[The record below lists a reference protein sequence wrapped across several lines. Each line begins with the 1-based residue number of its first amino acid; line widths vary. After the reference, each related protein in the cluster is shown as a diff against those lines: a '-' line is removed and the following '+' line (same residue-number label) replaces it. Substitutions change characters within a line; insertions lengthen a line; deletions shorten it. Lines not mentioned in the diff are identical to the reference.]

1 MKIYWKYFYTLALH
15 KWFVFL
21 ECSKTGIPISGIVH
35 DLSKYLP
42 SEFFPYARYWGNRA
56 EDRTALDIINYEK
69 ALILHKARKINRH
82 HWEWWV
88 DKDRSDPKGLA
99 MDKRSRTEMLCD
111 WRGASRAYNGADY
124 TLNYY
129 LTNRD
134 RIVLHP
140 DTRLWLEQE
149 LGIIEKNNQQ
159 KRYFLPVVFDRL
171 GFLSRHEKYPRV

>member
-1 MKIYWKYFYTLALH
+1 MRVYWKYFYTLALH

-21 ECSKTGIPISGIVH
+21 ECCKAGIPFSGIAH

-42 SEFFPYARYWGNRA
+42 SEFFPYAHYWGNKA
-56 EDRTALDIINYEK
+56 EDRTVSDTINYEK

-88 DKDRSDPKGLA
+88 DKDRSDPRGLP

-124 TLNYY
+124 TLDYY
-129 LTNRD
+129 HANRNN
-134 RIVLHP
+134 IILHP
-140 DTRLWLEQE
+140 DTRVWLEQE
-149 LGIIEKNNQQ
+149 LGILEKSNQH
-159 KRYFLPVVFDRL
+159 KRYLLPGVFNRL
-171 GFLSRHEKYPRV
+171 WFPSRHGK